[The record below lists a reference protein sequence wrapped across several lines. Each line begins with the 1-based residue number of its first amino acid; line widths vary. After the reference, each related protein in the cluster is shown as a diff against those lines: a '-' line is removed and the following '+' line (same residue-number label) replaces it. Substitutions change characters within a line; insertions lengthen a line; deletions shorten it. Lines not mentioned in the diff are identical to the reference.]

1 VSSRSGGP
9 AKSGIGRLGLSH
21 VAVRSRVIAID
32 DEAREHAFVGSPMFS
47 VNYATRSMTQRNPAV
62 SCRLY
67 RTSSDIALLPEI
79 RML

>member
-1 VSSRSGGP
+1 
-9 AKSGIGRLGLSH
+9 
-21 VAVRSRVIAID
+21 
-32 DEAREHAFVGSPMFS
+32 MFS